1 MPMTTVSC
9 VDDDASFCGLL
20 TRALSKNKTIRILSV
35 HTSAEDALRFL
46 PSLRPD
52 VVLMDI
58 KLPGVSGIECLKQLK
73 QIKPPLPM
81 QVIMLTQYEGGEL
94 VFESL
99 KAGASGYLSKD
110 RIFVKELSACIKT
123 VMAGGGVMSPNIAR
137 KVIQSFYATPASFET
152 LSQREL
158 EVLRHLSAGLMYK
171 EIAPKLDISLNTVR
185 AHVGAIYRKL
195 HVQSRMDAARNY
207 MQDAG

>member
-1 MPMTTVSC
+1 MTTVSM
-9 VDDDASFCGLL
+9 VEDDSSFCILL
-20 TRALSKNKTIRILSV
+20 TRSLSRNKTIRILSA
-35 HTSAEDALRFL
+35 HPDAEDALKVL

-58 KLPGVSGIECLKQLK
+58 KLPGISGVECLKQLK
-73 QIKPPLPM
+73 QLTPPLPS
-81 QVIMLTQYEGGEL
+81 QVLMLTQVEESEM

-110 RIFVKELSACIKT
+110 RISVKELADAIKI
-123 VMAGGGVMSPNIAR
+123 VMAGGGVMSPNIAH
-137 KVIQSFYATPASFET
+137 KVIRSFQGTPTGFET

-158 EVLRHLSAGLMYK
+158 EVLRHLSEGLMYK

-185 AHVGAIYRKL
+185 THVGAIYRKL
-195 HVQSRMDAARNY
+195 HVQSRLDAARNFLTR
-207 MQDAG
+207 